1 MLAVRVMLCM
11 LWAMA
16 ALAQSEDIFERL
28 RQALAPTGQGE
39 IAATALAKKN
49 FAQVESILA
58 AATASDNARRAELL
72 SLRGGVEFLDG
83 KMDAAAAAFGE
94 ASRLAPLNDRD
105 NFTLAMALVKLGD
118 DARARAVLAGL
129 AKSHPDSAI
138 YLYWQ
143 GRLDYDQRR
152 YEEAVEKLDR
162 ATKLDPLSA
171 RAWDSLGLA
180 FDMQGRAEQARGAFE
195 KAAGL
200 NRAEAHPS
208 PWPPHD
214 LGSLLLRMDQ
224 VKEAEVALRESLR
237 YDPNLSQAHYHLG
250 RALEKEARDTEAI
263 DEYVRA
269 VSLDTTSP
277 DACYSLAMLY
287 RKLHRDTDAETMFSE
302 YKKRRQPLPR
312 LSSN

>member
-1 MLAVRVMLCM
+1 
-11 LWAMA
+11 
-16 ALAQSEDIFERL
+16 
-28 RQALAPTGQGE
+28 
-39 IAATALAKKN
+39 
-49 FAQVESILA
+49 
-58 AATASDNARRAELL
+58 
-72 SLRGGVEFLDG
+72 VEFLDG

-94 ASRLAPLNDRD
+94 AARLAPLNDRD

-118 DARARAVLAGL
+118 DSRARAILAGL
-129 AKSHPDSAI
+129 AESHPDSAI

-152 YEEAVEKLDR
+152 YEEAVEKLGR
-162 ATKLDPLSA
+162 ATKLDPQSG
-171 RAWDSLGLA
+171 RSWDSLGLA

-195 KAAGL
+195 KAAAL

-214 LGSLLLRMDQ
+214 LGYLLLRGDQ
-224 VKEAEVALRESLR
+224 LREAEAALRESLR
-237 YDPNLSQAHYHLG
+237 YDPNLAQTHYHLA
-250 RALEKEARDTEAI
+250 RVLEKEARDNEAI

-287 RKLHRDTDAETMFSE
+287 RKLHRDTDAEAMFSE
-302 YKKRRQPLPR
+302 YKKRRQPPLHLDR
-312 LSSN
+312 N